1 MHICVYILY
10 IAYTYVCIYIIIN
23 TYVYIHYTLHIHTY
37 LAGPR
42 HQPALIYIYIYM
54 YIYIYVY
61 IYIYIHTYIHTSRVL
76 ATLPRTRPHIYIYIY
91 KLHITYTFVPRGS
104 LPRTRAH
111 IYIYLY
117 TYIIHHIYIH
127 TSRFFATNS
136 LSNASVFSLC
146 ARCMSRRRWWEGE
159 KRKKKILRNSVHVL
173 KNQRAEHFSEFVCLV
188 PGLKRRYKKLKGKK
202 IKNLSVWCLVE
213 KALKIR

>member
-1 MHICVYILY
+1 MYIY
-10 IAYTYVCIYIIIN
+10 YYKYVCI
-23 TYVYIHYTLHIHTY
+23 HTLHITY
-37 LAGPR
+37 THIPR
-42 HQPALIYIYIYM
+42 GSSPPTRPYIYIYM

-136 LSNASVFSLC
+136 LCNASVFSLC

-159 KRKKKILRNSVHVL
+159 KRKKKFLRNSVHVL
-173 KNQRAEHFSEFVCLV
+173 KKSTCRALFRICLPGAWSQKALQKIEGKKNKELVCLV
-188 PGLKRRYKKLKGKK
+188 PGRKGDKNK
-202 IKNLSVWCLVE
+202 IK
-213 KALKIR
+213 

>member
-1 MHICVYILY
+1 MYICMYIY
-10 IAYTYVCIYIIIN
+10 YYKYVCI
-23 TYVYIHYTLHIHTY
+23 HTLHITY
-37 LAGPR
+37 THIPR
-42 HQPALIYIYIYM
+42 GSSPPTRPYIYIYM

-188 PGLKRRYKKLKGKK
+188 PGLKRRYKKLKEKK

-213 KALKIR
+213 KAIKIR